1 MKQVLLSL
9 CPLYRPGLCSKVT
22 PLAWGHTTSA
32 AGKGSACSA
41 GGPSSIPGS
50 GRSVREGIGYPLQC
64 SWASAVAQLVK
75 NLPAMQE
82 TWLQTLGSE
91 EIPWRRKQLP
101 TPVSWPGEL
110 DGLYTPWGRK
120 ESDRTEQ
127 LSLQTTTKWQSQG
140 TSDGRLQN
148 TITIILTWLLIYK
161 DSKSPS
167 L

>member
-64 SWASAVAQLVK
+64 SWACLVAQLVK
-75 NLPAMQE
+75 NLPEMQE
-82 TWLQTLGSE
+82 TWVWSLGWE
-91 EIPWRRKQLP
+91 DPWRRKRLP
-101 TPVSWPGEL
+101 TPVFWPVEFH
-110 DGLYTPWGRK
+110 GLSMGSQRVT
-120 ESDRTEQ
+120 Q
-127 LSLQTTTKWQSQG
+127 LSDFHFHWWSSTCLASEV
-140 TSDGRLQN
+140 RA
-148 TITIILTWLLIYK
+148 ILWNWA
-161 DSKSPS
+161 S
-167 L
+167 LTHGICC